1 MRTTSKRVV
10 KDIVARGIGQSERR
24 GEFAAGY
31 GFSIIFAALLLSFT
45 SSAFSQSLAITSP
58 AASQNIS
65 GVSFPLTVALTS
77 LPSVA
82 SVEYLVDGESQ
93 GIVWSA
99 PWSIPSWNTNNR
111 YNGPAHAVVAIAR
124 NALGAV
130 VGTSPTITFSI
141 SNAYLEPPSYINLV
155 SVTPS
160 TSINST
166 WSGVV
171 SLTAVFNGTNATN
184 AKTITVFVDGD
195 YSGSKSLNESNN
207 GSAATTMYVALNT
220 FQYSDGAHEVCLEVR
235 DIAGDKLAP
244 TIGGYPFGEWCQS
257 VAFANT
263 STILLVNSIVNADYP
278 CWAGGS
284 CTSVSS
290 YAAPAS
296 GTVNVTSGNAIVVCG
311 SDFGG
316 GSWTLSTDALG
327 NSYTAVNSGITESNW
342 KSQCF
347 LATNIT
353 GGADSWTLNFGGS
366 VSRPALLVREYSGV
380 ATSSAID
387 AQNSSGIAA
396 PASCLCVIPSG
407 TITTTNANDMLITYS
422 LAPGVVG
429 YGPGLNSTLDNPTA
443 HTINYGAG
451 TSQLLASTISG
462 GTATFSANLS
472 SATYGVT
479 VLALKAASSTPVSS
493 PSDVLL
499 SPKDWVIPPGGTIQL
514 TPTVANT
521 DGTTT
526 AVTSGMN
533 PIYTWNNSATCT
545 VSPTGLVTGVAF
557 GSCAVTVVIGN
568 AFTETIYGWVSSTNV
583 VPFFGTDGRI
593 HTSGGTPIWVAS
605 AFNSTPFGVFQD
617 TNKTALQIGTAY
629 QNAGYNTIENGPTD
643 GNALWGT
650 SCSNF
655 QSALNTYIN
664 AKTSILSQFG
674 FYFHAPATTLV
685 TGFPS
690 QFFVGVRGIG
700 ATCTPQSWQY
710 LAQQWAATGR
720 LLGIELG
727 DEFDADYGYPAASP
741 VISSNGPFTGGSCN
755 TATPVVCTFN
765 YSNPT
770 VDYSGP
776 NKFAIFGATTN
787 SVLNSTVGTPG
798 TTTTLYNYST
808 KFSSTFSFQA
818 PAGAS
823 GITVTP
829 ASDPTIRIEPF
840 AYEWETG
847 NGGGGD
853 YQHYQDFMTLSAL
866 VHAGGAALSAAP
878 RAIAS
883 STAQCGWGGLCTA
896 AGSPPFSDYAVIY
909 NQPAAFGTAQYVAL
923 ATLRISPNNVIPQN
937 RAYINGAGAL
947 RAFLGQTQGIAQNY
961 GLNGQVVTGMSCVGS
976 LCTWPSPHGIY
987 NLVPYV
993 TRVTFS
999 GSANP
1004 YFNGNFYIDTCPTAT
1019 TCTISRQSTTQ
1030 AGLTSSIGGTI
1041 TFANGNV
1048 FTSACPEA
1056 SMTLWVEQNPTTCA
1070 GISSLVAHNVG
1081 STFTMSGAQGS
1092 SAAYWNSNT
1101 FILSGYPYP
1110 YPNPAGNQAA
1120 IREVPPVSQV
1130 SGSMTGTVIV
1140 NNWNVRGQNQSVYG
1154 EIVQGPR
1161 IPFAFVMAQA
1171 ITGATG
1177 HRLYIAGE
1185 DYNADNTFFAGA
1197 NAFGFWNCNSS
1208 IGDNCLQA
1216 GSTLFYDEG
1225 ADLVRFFNSATN
1237 ANLILERMASAGYL
1251 YAPRGSAPD
1260 IGFNIESSLR
1270 QGSKGNLLLT
1280 MSFQDG
1286 AQSHPLSLAACD
1298 VPGQKKIRYTL
1309 DWRSITVTEIGAGTI
1324 TDTPTWPAGGAVIYL
1339 CPNNESLEY
1348 APPVIASLL
1357 ADAPGAAKIVVQYAY
1372 SPYLLNKATGNV
1384 IDCGGGVCVLP
1395 VDRNIGPLYYRL
1407 QYLDANGLVLATSD
1421 MQTL

>member
-1 MRTTSKRVV
+1 MRTTLKRVV
-10 KDIVARGIGQSERR
+10 KEIVTCGIGQSERR
-24 GEFAAGY
+24 GESAEPSRSRLRFVV
-31 GFSIIFAALLLSFT
+31 LLLSFT
-45 SSAFSQSLAITSP
+45 SSLFSQSVAVSSP

-65 GVSFPLTVALTS
+65 GVSFPLTVALTL

-93 GIVWSA
+93 GVVWST

-111 YNGPAHAVVAIAR
+111 YNGPAHSIVAIAR

-130 VGTSPTITFSI
+130 VATSPTITFSI
-141 SNAYLEPPSYINLV
+141 SNAYLEPPSYINLA

-160 TSINST
+160 TSINSN

-195 YSGSKSLNESNN
+195 YFGSKSLSESNN
-207 GSAATTMYVALNT
+207 GSVATTMYAVVNT

-235 DIAGDKLAP
+235 DIDAGKLAH

-257 VAFANT
+257 VNFANT
-263 STILLVNSIVNADYP
+263 STIVLMNSVANFDN
-278 CWAGGS
+278 
-284 CTSVSS
+284 
-290 YAAPAS
+290 S
-296 GTVNVTSGNAIVVCG
+296 GTHYTTFNAPGSGSAVLTNGNFVLACA

-316 GSWTLSTDALG
+316 GTITISDTAG
-327 NSYTAVNSGITESNW
+327 NTYTAVNSGTQQFNW
-342 KSQCF
+342 KQQCF
-347 LATNIT
+347 YAANVTGSSTNVYTMHI
-353 GGADSWTLNFGGS
+353 SGS
-366 VSRPALLVREYSGV
+366 ISSPSLLVREYTGV
-380 ATSSAID
+380 AASSPIDTQITSTGT
-387 AQNSSGIAA
+387 SGNPCPCI
-396 PASCLCVIPSG
+396 VTSG
-407 TITTTNANDMLITYS
+407 PFSTSNPNDMIAVYD
-422 LAPGVVG
+422 LANINGTVFLG
-429 YGPGLNSTLDNPTA
+429 GRNSTLDSPSSGN
-443 HTINYGAG
+443 GG
-451 TSQLLASTISG
+451 GSSQLVAVALTNATASIS
-462 GTATFSANLS
+462 TQNASNVV
-472 SATYGVT
+472 YGMT
-479 VLALKAASSTPVSS
+479 VVAFKAASATPVSS
-493 PSDVLL
+493 PSNVLL

-514 TPTVANT
+514 IPTVANT
-521 DGTTT
+521 DGTIT

-533 PIYTWNNSATCT
+533 PIYTGNNSAICM
-545 VSPTGLVTGVAF
+545 VSPTGLVTGVAY
-557 GSCAVTVVIGN
+557 GSCAITVVIGN

-583 VPFFGTDGRI
+583 VPYFGTDGRI

-617 TNKTALQIGTAY
+617 LNKTTLQIGTAY
-629 QNAGYNTIENGPTD
+629 KNAGYNTIENGPTD
-643 GNALWGT
+643 GNTLWGT

-664 AKTSILSQFG
+664 AKTSILGQFG
-674 FYFHAPATTLV
+674 FYFHAPATSLV
-685 TGFPS
+685 TGSPS
-690 QFFVGVRGIG
+690 QFFIGVRGIG
-700 ATCTPQSWQY
+700 ATCNPQSWQY

-727 DEFDADYGYPAASP
+727 DEFDADYGYPAPSP

-787 SVLNSTVGTPG
+787 SLLNSTVGTPG
-798 TTTTLYNYST
+798 TTTTLYNYAT
-808 KFSSTFSFQA
+808 KFSTTFSFQA
-818 PAGAS
+818 PAGAA

-866 VHAGGAALSAAP
+866 VHAGGASISAAP

-883 STAQCGWGGLCTA
+883 STSQCGWGGLCTA

-909 NQPAAFGTAQYVAL
+909 NQPAAVGTAQYVAL
-923 ATLRISPNNVIPQN
+923 ATLRTSPNNVIPQN

-961 GLNGQVVTGMSCVGS
+961 GLNGQVVTGVSCVGS

-1019 TCTISRQSTTQ
+1019 TCTISRQTTTQ

-1048 FTSACPEA
+1048 FTQACPEG
-1056 SMTLWVEQNPTTCA
+1056 SMTLWTVQNPTTCA
-1070 GISSLVAHNVG
+1070 GISSLVAQNVG
-1081 STFTMSGAQGS
+1081 NTFTMSGAQGS

-1101 FILSGYPYP
+1101 FILSGFPYP
-1110 YPNPAGNQAA
+1110 YPNPAGNRAA
-1120 IREVPPVSQV
+1120 IREVPPASQV
-1130 SGSMTGTVIV
+1130 SGSMTGAVIA
-1140 NNWNVRGQNQSVYG
+1140 NNWNVRGQSQAVFG
-1154 EIVQGPR
+1154 EIIQGPR

-1185 DYNADNTFFAGA
+1185 DYNADSTFFAGA

-1208 IGDNCLQA
+1208 TGDNCLQA
-1216 GSTLFYDEG
+1216 GSTLFYDQG

-1251 YAPRGSAPD
+1251 YAARGNAPD

-1270 QGSKGNLLLT
+1270 QGPKGNLLLT

-1298 VPGQKKIRYTL
+1298 VAGQKKIRYTL
-1309 DWRSITVTEIGAGTI
+1309 DWRSITVTELGVGAI

-1357 ADAPGAAKIVVQYAY
+1357 ADAQGAAKIVIQYAY

-1384 IDCGGGVCVLP
+1384 IDCGAGVCVLP

-1407 QYLDANGLVLATSD
+1407 QYLDANGVVLATSD
-1421 MQTL
+1421 IQTL